1 MYISVPWHK
10 KSWQVSHLCLWPVGK
25 KWREWWWWAF
35 HGMMVASHCPSGW
48 GTKLHENCTSQ
59 WQHADMILSTAPTR
73 EWHRNIQEPSQ
84 SKHRFLLKSHQVIP
98 SDTKCVFKTFEKV
111 DINRAQRTVAKS
123 QSSDKVLSGR
133 LRTHTWT
140 YLCLRCCWM
149 RKGFESALGPPGL
162 NTLILPPCG
171 HRPFSV
177 TAPREREKMH
187 DPWHSNTRRK

>member
-1 MYISVPWHK
+1 MTRIE
-10 KSWQVSHLCLWPVGK
+10 
-25 KWREWWWWAF
+25 RAF
-35 HGMMVASHCPSGW
+35 HGMMVAFPLSKWLGHEVAW
-48 GTKLHENCTSQ
+48 ELHL
-59 WQHADMILSTAPTR
+59 AMTAC
-73 EWHRNIQEPSQ
+73 WHDFKQCSYTWVTQEPSQ

-98 SDTKCVFKTFEKV
+98 SDTKCVFKTLKRI
-111 DINRAQRTVAKS
+111 DINSAQRTVAKS
-123 QSSDKVLSGR
+123 QTSDKVLSGR

-149 RKGFESALGPPGL
+149 RKGFESALGPPHGL